1 MKFGVRILVLPCV
14 VLPRQWLDLIPSQPP
29 STSPYID
36 IITLPPIYT
45 TAIYNGMMAEPSTP
59 TRESRIPA
67 TSPYGSP
74 EPLSDLP
81 QPLSPGS
88 PLHQIDPH
96 EFPVSSSFAG
106 EMVSSAPKQDE
117 QEEDLYDKQSGTRKH
132 FSIESQSTVV
142 LPSGSSQM
150 HELELS
156 PVKLD
161 ILDPVQEN
169 ENLELT
175 APLDD
180 TPAEIEDDD
189 IIPTLPT
196 IAESPPR
203 PSSPNEATAPPSSP
217 PRIPSPPSSIATTP
231 SIPAIKRRRL
241 NSSATSKLTRPFKS
255 PLKVNNAVHN
265 RATSSG
271 ATPRKYP
278 PSTPPRKTAAP
289 YTPLRPIYKDVEE
302 TEETEEF
309 SPIKSAPL
317 PPVNK
322 RPITSTPKS
331 SNPPFRSSFRG
342 TTRLNLSSPA
352 SNSTKDPYI
361 LSLEKKHMQLKKA
374 VEEAKKRLEESA
386 QALRIEESGEDPK
399 LEELIVKWRQAAQ
412 SAADHMFSGAEQRF
426 ARMGGMAAYREM
438 QTRRSGGGWGFA
450 DEDPEEGLTEDQ
462 KEARRQAMY
471 EAGFDELSELEKS
484 QTQVKNKALKDDGDQ
499 FTMEMM
505 LKSLNID
512 IDIMGYDKTTQGWVK

>member
-1 MKFGVRILVLPCV
+1 
-14 VLPRQWLDLIPSQPP
+14 
-29 STSPYID
+29 
-36 IITLPPIYT
+36 
-45 TAIYNGMMAEPSTP
+45 MAEPLTP
-59 TRESRIPA
+59 AREPRIPA

-74 EPLSDLP
+74 EPLSDMP
-81 QPLSPGS
+81 RPLSPES
-88 PLHQIDPH
+88 PSHQIDPH
-96 EFPVSSSFAG
+96 EFPISSSFVG
-106 EMVSSAPKQDE
+106 EIVSSAPKQDE
-117 QEEDLYDKQSGTRKH
+117 KESGLENEQSTLRKH
-132 FSIESQSTVV
+132 SIESQSTVV
-142 LPSGSSQM
+142 LPSGSSQIR
-150 HELELS
+150 ELDLS

-161 ILDPVQEN
+161 ILDPVQEY

-180 TPAEIEDDD
+180 TPPEIEEDDD
-189 IIPTLPT
+189 DILPTLPT
-196 IAESPPR
+196 IAESPPP
-203 PSSPNEATAPPSSP
+203 PSSPFEAAAPPSSP
-217 PRIPSPPSSIATTP
+217 PRMPSPPSSITTTP
-231 SIPAIKRRRL
+231 SVPAIKRRRL
-241 NSSATSKLTRPFKS
+241 NSSVTSKLTRPFKS

-265 RATSSG
+265 RATGSG
-271 ATPRKYP
+271 GIPRKYP
-278 PSTPPRKTAAP
+278 PSTPPRKTTVP
-289 YTPLRPIYKDVEE
+289 HTPFRPINVDAEE
-302 TEETEEF
+302 TEESEEV
-309 SPIKSAPL
+309 SPVKAALL
-317 PPVNK
+317 PSVTK
-322 RPITSTPKS
+322 RPLKPTPKS

-342 TTRLNLSSPA
+342 NTRFNLSSPA

-361 LSLEKKHMQLKKA
+361 LSLEKKHMQLKNA

-386 QALRIEESGEDPK
+386 QALRIEESGEDEK

-438 QTRRSGGGWGFA
+438 QNRKSGGGWGFA

-484 QTQVKNKALKDDGDQ
+484 QTQMKNKSLKDDGDQ
-499 FTMEMM
+499 FTMDMM